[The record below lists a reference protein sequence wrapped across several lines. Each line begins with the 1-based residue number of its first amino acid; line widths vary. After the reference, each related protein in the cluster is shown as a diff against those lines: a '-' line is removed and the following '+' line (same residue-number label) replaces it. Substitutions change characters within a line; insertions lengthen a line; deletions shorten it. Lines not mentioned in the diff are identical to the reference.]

1 MKNRVRR
8 SAVLFLSMML
18 TVALLAGI
26 SPASSAAPL
35 QLGTFEMDRAV
46 PAIAEKAGELGAV
59 DAAQQAG
66 EEVPLKD
73 RLLKDELLKE
83 AEVSADPDEAAAAA
97 EPEAAEAAL
106 PEMLT
111 EVELFPEAA
120 EAAEAP
126 AAPVTPA
133 TPAAPVA
140 SEAPVAPTAPSAPKV
155 SLDALR
161 RANDPDAL
169 IAKYGGFGYDQVIYA
184 DVVEDSD
191 MTCYVT
197 DSATYFEYPEVSFD
211 WAGYDWSSFDW
222 DLIEDWDDWA
232 EFGSPDWDGY
242 DRMGGFD
249 YMPQMAVLSIGQNLY
264 QLERYKD
271 GTTAFASSWAAFPD
285 GASEPAAEEAPRRLM
300 FDSPLL
306 ELTDVRRASN
316 GLLAVTLQES
326 PFAFEETDPFFS
338 DEAWTFDDEIL
349 NAADS
354 WAFPADWAFAA
365 ADRGCSGCGCTCAG
379 CGCGCRD
386 GAAVNA
392 GPMNADP
399 VNASPENAGVR
410 WVCYLDPATFEVQL
424 VEAEEV
430 SPDGSIL
437 PLYSQTV
444 FYTEP
449 ESGLYHDLLEKAAVY
464 EAQAF
469 ADPRT
474 VTVVYD
480 PGTERET
487 VVSAACEKGD
497 FLSTTFMAGYLLY
510 EDAEGT
516 VPFLGNSDPDK
527 DVTIYAIYDDGSDS
541 AWYVPDTAPADD
553 GGFDAQPADALPD
566 DALPPEVGGDPEAE
580 GPFEAGPAA
589 VPSVEPGS
597 VLIVETEAEDPGV
610 VIVEPDADQPGVVIL
625 NPAADTEEDASQ
637 EAVNLLEE
645 QETLD
650 YAEVSERVYEAN
662 KLDAI
667 FGNHGSVQYCLT
679 FDKDQRPDMPCFIYE
694 TPDMAYSEDRDAA
707 FYADRAGF
715 YQMWTDGA
723 WSDLYYTFDFVN
735 GFDPHLNAGY
745 QIMPESPEEWWN
757 PAEETP
763 LDVWAEGGSVYLKSV
778 YSEAMSRAF
787 IETWLPGAYAGQT
800 VTVLAAADQQTYEL
814 TSLVYTLFDQDGQVV
829 GTPLIYSIDY
839 DLDEPRA
846 CRNLR
851 ACAERSTELTAEL
864 TIIMN
869 PGTDDEVIETMT
881 VPAGSTVI
889 YVSASGMSLYEDADC
904 TVPASRWDKLS
915 DMTWY
920 IAPDILP
927 EAM

>member
-97 EPEAAEAAL
+97 EAETAEAAL

-133 TPAAPVA
+133 NPAAPVA
-140 SEAPVAPTAPSAPKV
+140 PEASVAPTAPSAPKV
-155 SLDALR
+155 TLDALR

-169 IAKYGGFGYDQVIYA
+169 IAKYGGFGYDQVVYA

-365 ADRGCSGCGCTCAG
+365 ADRGCSGCGCTCDG

-399 VNASPENAGVR
+399 VNAGVR
-410 WVCYLDPATFEVQL
+410 WVCYLDPATLEVQL

-464 EAQAF
+464 EAQTF

-487 VVSAACEKGD
+487 VVSTACEKGD

-510 EDAEGT
+510 EDAKGT

-541 AWYVPDTAPADD
+541 AWYAPDAAPADV

-566 DALPPEVGGDPEAE
+566 DALPPEVGVDPEAE

-589 VPSVEPGS
+589 VSVEPGS

-625 NPAADTEEDASQ
+625 NPAADTEEDASR
-637 EAVNLLEE
+637 EAVILLEE
-645 QETLD
+645 EETLD

-667 FGNHGSVQYCLT
+667 FGNHRSVQYCLT

-745 QIMPESPEEWWN
+745 QIMPDSPDEWWN

-763 LDVWAEGGSVYLKSV
+763 LDVWAEGGNVYLKSA

-851 ACAERSTELTAEL
+851 ACAERSSELTAEL
-864 TIIMN
+864 AIIMN

-889 YVSASGMSLYEDADC
+889 YVSDSGMSLYEDADC

-920 IAPDILP
+920 LAPDILP

>member
-1 MKNRVRR
+1 MKNRVRH

-97 EPEAAEAAL
+97 EAETAEAAL

-126 AAPVTPA
+126 AALVTPA
-133 TPAAPVA
+133 NPAAPVA
-140 SEAPVAPTAPSAPKV
+140 PEASVAPTAPSAPKV

-169 IAKYGGFGYDQVIYA
+169 IAKYGGFGYDQVVYA

-271 GTTAFASSWAAFPD
+271 GTTAFASSWTAFPD

-365 ADRGCSGCGCTCAG
+365 ADRGCSGCGCTCG
-379 CGCGCRD
+379 GCGCRD
-386 GAAVNA
+386 GAAANA

-410 WVCYLDPATFEVQL
+410 WVCYLDPATLEVQL

-541 AWYVPDTAPADD
+541 AWYAPDAAPADD

-589 VPSVEPGS
+589 VSVEPGS

-637 EAVNLLEE
+637 EAVILLEE
-645 QETLD
+645 EETLD

-851 ACAERSTELTAEL
+851 ACAERSSELTAEL

-889 YVSASGMSLYEDADC
+889 YVSDSGMSLYEDADC

-920 IAPDILP
+920 LAPDILP

>member
-97 EPEAAEAAL
+97 EAETAEAAL

-126 AAPVTPA
+126 VAPVTPA

-399 VNASPENAGVR
+399 VNAGVR
-410 WVCYLDPATFEVQL
+410 WVCYLDPATLEVQL

-464 EAQAF
+464 EAQTF

-541 AWYVPDTAPADD
+541 AWYTPDAVPADD

-589 VPSVEPGS
+589 VSVEPGS
-597 VLIVETEAEDPGV
+597 VLTVETEAEDPGV

-637 EAVNLLEE
+637 EAVILLEE
-645 QETLD
+645 EETLD

-745 QIMPESPEEWWN
+745 QIMPDSPDEWWN

-889 YVSASGMSLYEDADC
+889 YVSDSGMSLYEDADC

-920 IAPDILP
+920 LAPDILP

>member
-46 PAIAEKAGELGAV
+46 PAIAEKAGELAAV

-97 EPEAAEAAL
+97 EAETAEAAL

-133 TPAAPVA
+133 NPAAPVA

-242 DRMGGFD
+242 DRMDGFD

-264 QLERYKD
+264 QLERYKN
-271 GTTAFASSWAAFPD
+271 GTTAFASSWTAFPD

-365 ADRGCSGCGCTCAG
+365 ADRGCSGCGCTCGG

-399 VNASPENAGVR
+399 VNAGVR
-410 WVCYLDPATFEVQL
+410 WVCYLDPATLEVQL

-541 AWYVPDTAPADD
+541 AWYAPDAAPADD
-553 GGFDAQPADALPD
+553 SGFDAQPADAHPD

-589 VPSVEPGS
+589 VSVEPGS

-637 EAVNLLEE
+637 EAVILLEE
-645 QETLD
+645 EETLD

-745 QIMPESPEEWWN
+745 QIMPDSQEEWWN

-763 LDVWAEGGSVYLKSV
+763 VDAWAEGGSVYLKSA

-889 YVSASGMSLYEDADC
+889 YVSDSGMSLYEDADC

-920 IAPDILP
+920 LAPDILP

>member
-18 TVALLAGI
+18 TVALLAGV

-59 DAAQQAG
+59 DAVQQAG

-83 AEVSADPDEAAAAA
+83 AETSADPAEAAAAA

-133 TPAAPVA
+133 NPAAPVA
-140 SEAPVAPTAPSAPKV
+140 PEAPVAPTAPSAPKV

-169 IAKYGGFGYDQVIYA
+169 IAKYGGFGYDQVVYA

-285 GASEPAAEEAPRRLM
+285 GAFEPAAEEAPRRLM

-365 ADRGCSGCGCTCAG
+365 ADRGCSGCGCTCGG

-399 VNASPENAGVR
+399 VNAGVR
-410 WVCYLDPATFEVQL
+410 WVCYLDPATLEVQL

-541 AWYVPDTAPADD
+541 AWYAPDAAPADD
-553 GGFDAQPADALPD
+553 GAFDAQPADALPD
-566 DALPPEVGGDPEAE
+566 DALPPEIGGDPEAE

-589 VPSVEPGS
+589 VSVEPGS

-637 EAVNLLEE
+637 EAVILLEE
-645 QETLD
+645 EETLD

-851 ACAERSTELTAEL
+851 ACAERSSELTAEL

-889 YVSASGMSLYEDADC
+889 YVSDSGMSLYEDADC

-920 IAPDILP
+920 LAPNILP

>member
-97 EPEAAEAAL
+97 EAETAEAAL

-133 TPAAPVA
+133 NPAAPVA
-140 SEAPVAPTAPSAPKV
+140 PEAPVAPTAPSAPKV

-365 ADRGCSGCGCTCAG
+365 ADRGCSGCGCTCGG

-399 VNASPENAGVR
+399 VNAGVR
-410 WVCYLDPATFEVQL
+410 WVCYLDPATLEVQL

-541 AWYVPDTAPADD
+541 AWYTPDAVPADD

-589 VPSVEPGS
+589 VSVEPGS

-637 EAVNLLEE
+637 EAVILLEE
-645 QETLD
+645 EETLD

-745 QIMPESPEEWWN
+745 QIMPDSQEEWWN

-763 LDVWAEGGSVYLKSV
+763 VDAWAEGGSVYLKSV

-787 IETWLPGAYAGQT
+787 IETWLPGAYTGQT

-851 ACAERSTELTAEL
+851 ACAERSSELTAEL

-889 YVSASGMSLYEDADC
+889 YVSDSGMSLYEDADC

-920 IAPDILP
+920 LAPDILP

>member
-1 MKNRVRR
+1 M
-8 SAVLFLSMML
+8 
-18 TVALLAGI
+18 
-26 SPASSAAPL
+26 
-35 QLGTFEMDRAV
+35 
-46 PAIAEKAGELGAV
+46 
-59 DAAQQAG
+59 
-66 EEVPLKD
+66 
-73 RLLKDELLKE
+73 
-83 AEVSADPDEAAAAA
+83 
-97 EPEAAEAAL
+97 
-106 PEMLT
+106 
-111 EVELFPEAA
+111 
-120 EAAEAP
+120 
-126 AAPVTPA
+126 
-133 TPAAPVA
+133 
-140 SEAPVAPTAPSAPKV
+140 
-155 SLDALR
+155 
-161 RANDPDAL
+161 
-169 IAKYGGFGYDQVIYA
+169 
-184 DVVEDSD
+184 
-191 MTCYVT
+191 
-197 DSATYFEYPEVSFD
+197 
-211 WAGYDWSSFDW
+211 
-222 DLIEDWDDWA
+222 
-232 EFGSPDWDGY
+232 
-242 DRMGGFD
+242 
-249 YMPQMAVLSIGQNLY
+249 
-264 QLERYKD
+264 
-271 GTTAFASSWAAFPD
+271 
-285 GASEPAAEEAPRRLM
+285 
-300 FDSPLL
+300 
-306 ELTDVRRASN
+306 
-316 GLLAVTLQES
+316 
-326 PFAFEETDPFFS
+326 
-338 DEAWTFDDEIL
+338 
-349 NAADS
+349 
-354 WAFPADWAFAA
+354 
-365 ADRGCSGCGCTCAG
+365 
-379 CGCGCRD
+379 
-386 GAAVNA
+386 
-392 GPMNADP
+392 
-399 VNASPENAGVR
+399 
-410 WVCYLDPATFEVQL
+410 
-424 VEAEEV
+424 EAEEV

-480 PGTERET
+480 PGTEREA

-541 AWYVPDTAPADD
+541 AWYTPDAVPADD

-589 VPSVEPGS
+589 VSVEPGS

-637 EAVNLLEE
+637 EAVILLEE
-645 QETLD
+645 EETLD

-735 GFDPHLNAGY
+735 DFDPHLNAGY

-763 LDVWAEGGSVYLKSV
+763 LDVWAEGGSVYLKSA

-787 IETWLPGAYAGQT
+787 IETWLPGAYTGQT
-800 VTVLAAADQQTYEL
+800 VTVLAAADQETYEL

-889 YVSASGMSLYEDADC
+889 YVSDSGMSLYEDADC

-920 IAPDILP
+920 LAPDILP

>member
-46 PAIAEKAGELGAV
+46 PAIAEKASELGAV

-133 TPAAPVA
+133 NPAAPVA

-155 SLDALR
+155 SLEDIR

-169 IAKYGGFGYDQVIYA
+169 IAKYGGFGYDQVVYA

-191 MTCYVT
+191 MSCYVT

-365 ADRGCSGCGCTCAG
+365 ADRGCSGCGCTCGG

-399 VNASPENAGVR
+399 VNAGVR
-410 WVCYLDPATFEVQL
+410 WVCYLDPATLEVQL

-516 VPFLGNSDPDK
+516 VPFLGNSDADK

-541 AWYVPDTAPADD
+541 AWYAPDAAPADV

-589 VPSVEPGS
+589 VSVEPGS
-597 VLIVETEAEDPGV
+597 VLPVETEAEDPGV
-610 VIVEPDADQPGVVIL
+610 VIVEPTADQPGVVIL

-637 EAVNLLEE
+637 EAVILLEE
-645 QETLD
+645 EETLD

-667 FGNHGSVQYCLT
+667 FANHGSVQYCLT

-763 LDVWAEGGSVYLKSV
+763 SDVWAEGGSVYLKSV

-851 ACAERSTELTAEL
+851 ACAERSSELTAEL

-889 YVSASGMSLYEDADC
+889 YVSDSGRSLYEDADC

-920 IAPDILP
+920 LAPDILP

>member
-83 AEVSADPDEAAAAA
+83 AEVSADPAEAAAAA
-97 EPEAAEAAL
+97 EAETAEAAL

-133 TPAAPVA
+133 NPADPVA
-140 SEAPVAPTAPSAPKV
+140 PEASVAPTAPSAPKV

-169 IAKYGGFGYDQVIYA
+169 IAKYGGFGYDQVVYA

-365 ADRGCSGCGCTCAG
+365 ADRGCSGCGCTCGG

-399 VNASPENAGVR
+399 VNAGVR
-410 WVCYLDPATFEVQL
+410 WVCYLDPATLEVQL

-464 EAQAF
+464 EAQTF

-541 AWYVPDTAPADD
+541 AWYAPDAAPADE

-589 VPSVEPGS
+589 VSVEPGS

-637 EAVNLLEE
+637 EAVILLEE
-645 QETLD
+645 EETLD

-851 ACAERSTELTAEL
+851 ACAERSSELTAEL

-889 YVSASGMSLYEDADC
+889 YVSDSGMSLYEDADC

-920 IAPDILP
+920 LAPDILP

>member
-26 SPASSAAPL
+26 SPESSAAPL

-73 RLLKDELLKE
+73 RRLKDELLKE

-97 EPEAAEAAL
+97 EAETAEAAL

-120 EAAEAP
+120 EAP
-126 AAPVTPA
+126 AAPVAPA

-140 SEAPVAPTAPSAPKV
+140 PEAPVAPTAPSAPTV

-169 IAKYGGFGYDQVIYA
+169 IAKYGGFGYDQVVYA

-285 GASEPAAEEAPRRLM
+285 GASEPSAEEAPHRLM
-300 FDSPLL
+300 FDSLLL

-365 ADRGCSGCGCTCAG
+365 ADRGCSGCGCTCDG

-399 VNASPENAGVR
+399 VNAGVR
-410 WVCYLDPATFEVQL
+410 WVCYLDPATLEVQL

-480 PGTERET
+480 PGTEREA
-487 VVSAACEKGD
+487 VVSTACEKGD

-541 AWYVPDTAPADD
+541 AWYAPDAAPADD

-589 VPSVEPGS
+589 VSVEPGS

-625 NPAADTEEDASQ
+625 NPAADTEEDVSQ
-637 EAVNLLEE
+637 EAVILLEE
-645 QETLD
+645 EETLD

-667 FGNHGSVQYCLT
+667 FANHGSVQYCLT

-735 GFDPHLNAGY
+735 DFDPHLNAGY
-745 QIMPESPEEWWN
+745 EIMPDSPDEWWN

-763 LDVWAEGGSVYLKSV
+763 VDVWAEGGSVYLKSA

-787 IETWLPGAYAGQT
+787 IETWLPGTYAGQT

-851 ACAERSTELTAEL
+851 ACAKRSSELTAEL

-889 YVSASGMSLYEDADC
+889 YVSDSGMSLYEDADC

-920 IAPDILP
+920 LAPDILP

>member
-97 EPEAAEAAL
+97 EAETAEAAL

-133 TPAAPVA
+133 NPAAPVA
-140 SEAPVAPTAPSAPKV
+140 PEASVAPTAPSAPKV

-169 IAKYGGFGYDQVIYA
+169 IAKYGGFGYDQVVYA

-365 ADRGCSGCGCTCAG
+365 ADRGCSGCGCTCG
-379 CGCGCRD
+379 GCGCRD

-399 VNASPENAGVR
+399 VNAGVR
-410 WVCYLDPATFEVQL
+410 WVCYLDPATLEVQL

-541 AWYVPDTAPADD
+541 AWYAPDAAPADV

-589 VPSVEPGS
+589 VSVEPGS

-637 EAVNLLEE
+637 EAVILLEE
-645 QETLD
+645 EETLD

-851 ACAERSTELTAEL
+851 ACAERSSELTAEL

-889 YVSASGMSLYEDADC
+889 YVSDSGMSLYEDADC

-920 IAPDILP
+920 LAPDILP

>member
-97 EPEAAEAAL
+97 EAETAEAAL

-126 AAPVTPA
+126 AAPVTPVN
-133 TPAAPVA
+133 PAAPVA
-140 SEAPVAPTAPSAPKV
+140 PEASVAPTAPSAPKV

-365 ADRGCSGCGCTCAG
+365 ADRGCSGCCCTCGG

-386 GAAVNA
+386 GAAMNA

-399 VNASPENAGVR
+399 VNASSENAGVR
-410 WVCYLDPATFEVQL
+410 WVCYLDPATLEVQL

-541 AWYVPDTAPADD
+541 TWYTPDAVPADD

-589 VPSVEPGS
+589 APSVEPGS

-637 EAVNLLEE
+637 EAVILLEE
-645 QETLD
+645 EETLD

-667 FGNHGSVQYCLT
+667 FANHGSVQYCLT

-757 PAEETP
+757 PAEEP
-763 LDVWAEGGSVYLKSV
+763 GGRDPVGRLGRGRQRISEVGLQRGDEPCVY
-778 YSEAMSRAF
+778 RD
-787 IETWLPGAYAGQT
+787 
-800 VTVLAAADQQTYEL
+800 LAARGLCRPDGDGTGHCRSADL
-814 TSLVYTLFDQDGQVV
+814 
-829 GTPLIYSIDY
+829 
-839 DLDEPRA
+839 
-846 CRNLR
+846 
-851 ACAERSTELTAEL
+851 
-864 TIIMN
+864 
-869 PGTDDEVIETMT
+869 
-881 VPAGSTVI
+881 
-889 YVSASGMSLYEDADC
+889 
-904 TVPASRWDKLS
+904 
-915 DMTWY
+915 
-920 IAPDILP
+920 
-927 EAM
+927 

>member
-1 MKNRVRR
+1 MKNRVRH

-73 RLLKDELLKE
+73 RLLKEELLKE
-83 AEVSADPDEAAAAA
+83 AETSSADPPEAEAAAEA
-97 EPEAAEAAL
+97 EAAEAAL

-126 AAPVTPA
+126 AAPVTQA
-133 TPAAPVA
+133 NPAAPVA
-140 SEAPVAPTAPSAPKV
+140 PEAPVAPTAPSAPKV

-354 WAFPADWAFAA
+354 WAFPADWAFAG
-365 ADRGCSGCGCTCAG
+365 ADRGCSGCGCTCTG

-399 VNASPENAGVR
+399 VNAGVR
-410 WVCYLDPATFEVQL
+410 WVCYLDPATLEVQL

-541 AWYVPDTAPADD
+541 AWYAPDAAPADD

-589 VPSVEPGS
+589 VSVEPGS
-597 VLIVETEAEDPGV
+597 LLIVETEAEDPGV
-610 VIVEPDADQPGVVIL
+610 VIVEPTADQPGVVIL

-637 EAVNLLEE
+637 EAVILLEE
-645 QETLD
+645 EETLD

-745 QIMPESPEEWWN
+745 QIMPDSQEEWWN

-763 LDVWAEGGSVYLKSV
+763 VDAWAEGGSVYLKSA

-800 VTVLAAADQQTYEL
+800 VTVLAAADQETYEL

-851 ACAERSTELTAEL
+851 ACAERSSELTAEL

-889 YVSASGMSLYEDADC
+889 YVSDSGMSLYEDADC

-920 IAPDILP
+920 LAPDILP

>member
-18 TVALLAGI
+18 TVALLAGV

-97 EPEAAEAAL
+97 EAEAAEAAL

-133 TPAAPVA
+133 NPAAPVA
-140 SEAPVAPTAPSAPKV
+140 PEASVAPTAPSAPKV

-169 IAKYGGFGYDQVIYA
+169 IAKYGGFGYDQVVYA

-365 ADRGCSGCGCTCAG
+365 ADRGCSGCCCTCGG

-399 VNASPENAGVR
+399 VNAGVR
-410 WVCYLDPATFEVQL
+410 WVCYLDPATLEVQL

-437 PLYSQTV
+437 QLYSQTV

-527 DVTIYAIYDDGSDS
+527 DVTIYAIYDDGSHN
-541 AWYVPDTAPADD
+541 AWYTPDAVPADD

-566 DALPPEVGGDPEAE
+566 GALPPEVGGDPGAE
-580 GPFEAGPAA
+580 GPFEASPAA
-589 VPSVEPGS
+589 VSVEPGS

-637 EAVNLLEE
+637 EAVILLEE
-645 QETLD
+645 EETLD

-763 LDVWAEGGSVYLKSV
+763 LDVWAEGGSVYLKSA

-889 YVSASGMSLYEDADC
+889 YVSDSGMSLYEDADC

-920 IAPDILP
+920 LAPDILP

>member
-18 TVALLAGI
+18 TVALLAGV

-97 EPEAAEAAL
+97 EAETAEAAL

-120 EAAEAP
+120 ETAEAP

-133 TPAAPVA
+133 NPAAPVA
-140 SEAPVAPTAPSAPKV
+140 PEASVAPTAPSAPKV

-169 IAKYGGFGYDQVIYA
+169 IAKYGGFGYDQVVYA

-285 GASEPAAEEAPRRLM
+285 GASEPAAEEAPRRMM

-354 WAFPADWAFAA
+354 WAFPADWAFAG
-365 ADRGCSGCGCTCAG
+365 ADRGCSGCGCTCGG

-392 GPMNADP
+392 GPMNSDP

-410 WVCYLDPATFEVQL
+410 WVCYLDPATLEVQL

-449 ESGLYHDLLEKAAVY
+449 ASGLYHDLLEKAAVY
-464 EAQAF
+464 EAQTF

-541 AWYVPDTAPADD
+541 AWYVPDAAPADD
-553 GGFDAQPADALPD
+553 GGFDAQPADALRD

-589 VPSVEPGS
+589 VSVEPGS

-637 EAVNLLEE
+637 EAVILLEE
-645 QETLD
+645 EETLD

-679 FDKDQRPDMPCFIYE
+679 FDKNQRPDMPCFIYE

-881 VPAGSTVI
+881 VPVGSTVI
-889 YVSASGMSLYEDADC
+889 YVSDSGMSLYEDADC

-920 IAPDILP
+920 LAPDILP

>member
-97 EPEAAEAAL
+97 EAETAEAAL

-133 TPAAPVA
+133 NPAAPVA
-140 SEAPVAPTAPSAPKV
+140 PEAPVAPTAPSAPKV

-169 IAKYGGFGYDQVIYA
+169 IAKYGGFGYDQVVYA

-242 DRMGGFD
+242 DRMDGFD

-365 ADRGCSGCGCTCAG
+365 ADRGCSGCGCTCGG

-399 VNASPENAGVR
+399 VNAGPVNAGVR
-410 WVCYLDPATFEVQL
+410 WVCYLDPATLEVQL

-464 EAQAF
+464 ETQAF

-541 AWYVPDTAPADD
+541 AWYAPDAAPADD

-589 VPSVEPGS
+589 VSVEPGS

-637 EAVNLLEE
+637 EAVILLEE
-645 QETLD
+645 EETLD

-889 YVSASGMSLYEDADC
+889 YVSDSGMSLYEDADC

-920 IAPDILP
+920 LAPDILP

>member
-97 EPEAAEAAL
+97 EAETAEAAL

-133 TPAAPVA
+133 NPAAPVA

-169 IAKYGGFGYDQVIYA
+169 IAKYGGFGYDQVVYA

-365 ADRGCSGCGCTCAG
+365 ADRGCSGCGCTCG
-379 CGCGCRD
+379 GCGCRD

-399 VNASPENAGVR
+399 VNAGVR
-410 WVCYLDPATFEVQL
+410 WVCYLDPATLEVQL

-541 AWYVPDTAPADD
+541 AWYAPDAAPADD

-589 VPSVEPGS
+589 VSVEPGS

-637 EAVNLLEE
+637 EAVILLEE
-645 QETLD
+645 EETLD

-889 YVSASGMSLYEDADC
+889 YVSDSGMSLYEDADC

-920 IAPDILP
+920 LAPDILP

>member
-97 EPEAAEAAL
+97 EAETAEAAL

-133 TPAAPVA
+133 NPAAPVA
-140 SEAPVAPTAPSAPKV
+140 LVTPVSPEAPAAPKV
-155 SLDALR
+155 SLEDIR

-169 IAKYGGFGYDQVIYA
+169 IAKYGGFGYDQVVYA

-379 CGCGCRD
+379 CGCRD

-410 WVCYLDPATFEVQL
+410 SRCSLWRRKRFRPTAASCRFTVKRCSIPNP
-424 VEAEEV
+424 
-430 SPDGSIL
+430 SPGSITTCLRRQLSMRRRPL
-437 PLYSQTV
+437 PI
-444 FYTEP
+444 
-449 ESGLYHDLLEKAAVY
+449 
-464 EAQAF
+464 
-469 ADPRT
+469 
-474 VTVVYD
+474 
-480 PGTERET
+480 PG
-487 VVSAACEKGD
+487 
-497 FLSTTFMAGYLLY
+497 
-510 EDAEGT
+510 
-516 VPFLGNSDPDK
+516 P
-527 DVTIYAIYDDGSDS
+527 
-541 AWYVPDTAPADD
+541 
-553 GGFDAQPADALPD
+553 
-566 DALPPEVGGDPEAE
+566 
-580 GPFEAGPAA
+580 
-589 VPSVEPGS
+589 
-597 VLIVETEAEDPGV
+597 
-610 VIVEPDADQPGVVIL
+610 
-625 NPAADTEEDASQ
+625 
-637 EAVNLLEE
+637 
-645 QETLD
+645 
-650 YAEVSERVYEAN
+650 
-662 KLDAI
+662 
-667 FGNHGSVQYCLT
+667 
-679 FDKDQRPDMPCFIYE
+679 
-694 TPDMAYSEDRDAA
+694 
-707 FYADRAGF
+707 
-715 YQMWTDGA
+715 
-723 WSDLYYTFDFVN
+723 
-735 GFDPHLNAGY
+735 
-745 QIMPESPEEWWN
+745 
-757 PAEETP
+757 
-763 LDVWAEGGSVYLKSV
+763 
-778 YSEAMSRAF
+778 
-787 IETWLPGAYAGQT
+787 
-800 VTVLAAADQQTYEL
+800 
-814 TSLVYTLFDQDGQVV
+814 
-829 GTPLIYSIDY
+829 
-839 DLDEPRA
+839 
-846 CRNLR
+846 
-851 ACAERSTELTAEL
+851 
-864 TIIMN
+864 
-869 PGTDDEVIETMT
+869 
-881 VPAGSTVI
+881 
-889 YVSASGMSLYEDADC
+889 
-904 TVPASRWDKLS
+904 
-915 DMTWY
+915 
-920 IAPDILP
+920 
-927 EAM
+927 

>member
-126 AAPVTPA
+126 AAPVTPVN
-133 TPAAPVA
+133 PAAPVA
-140 SEAPVAPTAPSAPKV
+140 LVTPVSPEAPAAPKV
-155 SLDALR
+155 SLEDIR

-169 IAKYGGFGYDQVIYA
+169 IAKYGGFGYDQVVYA

-191 MTCYVT
+191 MSCYVT

-242 DRMGGFD
+242 DSMGGFD

-271 GTTAFASSWAAFPD
+271 GTTAFASSWAAFPN

-365 ADRGCSGCGCTCAG
+365 ADRGCSGCGCTCGG

-410 WVCYLDPATFEVQL
+410 WVCYLDPATLEVQL

-464 EAQAF
+464 EAQTF

-480 PGTERET
+480 PGTEREA

-541 AWYVPDTAPADD
+541 AWYAPDVAPADD
-553 GGFDAQPADALPD
+553 GGLDAQPADALPD
-566 DALPPEVGGDPEAE
+566 DALPPEVGGDPEA
-580 GPFEAGPAA
+580 GPAA
-589 VPSVEPGS
+589 VSVEPGS
-597 VLIVETEAEDPGV
+597 MLIVETEAEDPGV

-637 EAVNLLEE
+637 EAVILLEE
-645 QETLD
+645 EETLD

-851 ACAERSTELTAEL
+851 ACAERSSELTAEL

-889 YVSASGMSLYEDADC
+889 YVSDSGMSLYEDADC

-920 IAPDILP
+920 LAPDILP

>member
-97 EPEAAEAAL
+97 EAETAEAAL

-133 TPAAPVA
+133 NPAAPVA
-140 SEAPVAPTAPSAPKV
+140 LVTPVSPEAPAAPKV
-155 SLDALR
+155 SLEDIR

-169 IAKYGGFGYDQVIYA
+169 IAKYGGFGYDQVVYA

-191 MTCYVT
+191 MSCYVT

-242 DRMGGFD
+242 DSMGGFD

-271 GTTAFASSWAAFPD
+271 GTTAFASSWAAFPN

-338 DEAWTFDDEIL
+338 DDAWTFDDEIL

-365 ADRGCSGCGCTCAG
+365 ADRGCSGCGCTCGGCG

-399 VNASPENAGVR
+399 VNAGVR
-410 WVCYLDPATFEVQL
+410 WVCYLDPATLEVQL

-464 EAQAF
+464 EAQSF

-480 PGTERET
+480 PGTEREA

-510 EDAEGT
+510 EDAKGT

-541 AWYVPDTAPADD
+541 AWYTPDAVPADD
-553 GGFDAQPADALPD
+553 GGFDVQPADALPN

-589 VPSVEPGS
+589 APSVEPGS

-637 EAVNLLEE
+637 EAVILLEE
-645 QETLD
+645 EETLD

-667 FGNHGSVQYCLT
+667 FANHGSVQYCLT

-889 YVSASGMSLYEDADC
+889 YVSDSGMSLYEDADC

-920 IAPDILP
+920 LAPNILP

>member
-18 TVALLAGI
+18 TVALLAGF
-26 SPASSAAPL
+26 SPASSAAPV
-35 QLGTFEMDRAV
+35 QLGMFDMDRAV
-46 PAIAEKAGELGAV
+46 PAIADKAGELGAV

-66 EEVPLKD
+66 EEEVPLKD
-73 RLLKDELLKE
+73 RLLKDEMLKE
-83 AEVSADPDEAAAAA
+83 ADTAEAAAPA
-97 EPEAAEAAL
+97 EAESADAAL

-120 EAAEAP
+120 EAAEAVEVPAGP
-126 AAPVTPA
+126 AAPETPVA
-133 TPAAPVA
+133 PEAPAAPR
-140 SEAPVAPTAPSAPKV
+140 V
-155 SLDALR
+155 SLEALR
-161 RANDPDAL
+161 RANDPEAL
-169 IAKYGGFGYDQVIYA
+169 IAKYGGFGYDQIVYA
-184 DVVEDSD
+184 DIVEDSD
-191 MTCYVT
+191 LTCYVT
-197 DSATYFEYPEVSFD
+197 DSTVYYETPEVSFD
-211 WAGYDWSSFDW
+211 WADYDWSSFDW

-242 DRMGGFD
+242 DRMDGFGEYD
-249 YMPQMAVLSIGQNLY
+249 YMPQMAVLSIGQNSY
-264 QLERYKD
+264 QMDRYKD
-271 GTTAFASSWAAFPD
+271 GTTVFAASWLASPD
-285 GASEPAAEEAPRRLM
+285 GASSAPAAEEPPRRLL

-306 ELTDVRRASN
+306 ELTDVRTAN
-316 GLLAVTLQES
+316 GLLAVTMQES

-338 DEAWTFDDEIL
+338 DDGWTFDDEIL
-349 NAADS
+349 DAADS
-354 WAFPADWAFAA
+354 WAFRTDWAFGG
-365 ADRGCSGCGCTCAG
+365 ADRGCNGCCCTCDG

-386 GAAVNA
+386 GAAANA
-392 GPMNADP
+392 GPMNAEP
-399 VNASPENAGVR
+399 VNAGVR
-410 WVCYLDPATFEVQL
+410 WVCYLDPATLEVQY

-449 ESGLYHDLLEKAAVY
+449 ESGLYHDLLNKAAAY
-464 EAQAF
+464 EAQIF
-469 ADPRT
+469 VDPRT

-497 FLSTTFMAGYLLY
+497 FLTTTFMEGYLLY
-510 EDAEGT
+510 EDAKGT
-516 VPFLGNSDPDK
+516 VPFVGNFDPNK
-527 DVTIYAIYDDGSDS
+527 DLTIYAIFDDGSDS
-541 AWYVPDTAPADD
+541 AWYAPDAAPVDD
-553 GGFDAQPADALPD
+553 GGFDARPADALPD
-566 DALPPEVGGDPEAE
+566 DALPPEVGGDAEAE

-589 VPSVEPGS
+589 IPSEEPDS
-597 VLIVETEAEDPGV
+597 VLIVETEAEEPGV
-610 VIVEPDADQPGVVIL
+610 VIVEPDADQPGVVVL
-625 NPAADTEEDASQ
+625 NPAEDAEAEEDASQ
-637 EAVNLLEE
+637 EAVILPEE
-645 QETLD
+645 EEKLD
-650 YAEVSERVYEAN
+650 YAEVSDRVYEAN

-667 FGNHGSVQYCLT
+667 FGNHASVQYCLT
-679 FDKDQRPDMPCFIYE
+679 FDKDLNPDIPCYIYE
-694 TPDMAYSEDRDAA
+694 TPDMAYSENRDAA

-715 YQMWTDGA
+715 YQMWTDGT
-723 WSDLYYTFDFVN
+723 WSDLYYTFDFIN
-735 GFDPHLNAGY
+735 GFDPHLNAGFELV
-745 QIMPESPEEWWN
+745 PDSPEQWWN
-757 PAEETP
+757 PQEETP
-763 LDVWAEGGSVYLKSV
+763 LDAWAEGGSVYLKSV

-787 IETWLPGAYAGQT
+787 VETWLPGAYTGQT
-800 VTVLAAADQQTYEL
+800 VTVLAVADQETYEL

-851 ACAERSTELTAEL
+851 ACAKRSSDLTAEL
-864 TIIMN
+864 TIIRN
-869 PGTDDEVIETMT
+869 PGTDEEGIETMT

-889 YVSASGMSLYEDADC
+889 YVSDAGMSLYEDAGC

-920 IAPDILP
+920 LAPDMLP

>member
-1 MKNRVRR
+1 
-8 SAVLFLSMML
+8 
-18 TVALLAGI
+18 
-26 SPASSAAPL
+26 
-35 QLGTFEMDRAV
+35 
-46 PAIAEKAGELGAV
+46 
-59 DAAQQAG
+59 
-66 EEVPLKD
+66 
-73 RLLKDELLKE
+73 
-83 AEVSADPDEAAAAA
+83 
-97 EPEAAEAAL
+97 
-106 PEMLT
+106 
-111 EVELFPEAA
+111 
-120 EAAEAP
+120 
-126 AAPVTPA
+126 
-133 TPAAPVA
+133 
-140 SEAPVAPTAPSAPKV
+140 
-155 SLDALR
+155 
-161 RANDPDAL
+161 
-169 IAKYGGFGYDQVIYA
+169 
-184 DVVEDSD
+184 

-365 ADRGCSGCGCTCAG
+365 ADRGCSGCCCTCAG

-410 WVCYLDPATFEVQL
+410 WVCYLDPATLEVQL

-541 AWYVPDTAPADD
+541 AWYVPDAAPADD
-553 GGFDAQPADALPD
+553 GGFDARPADALPD

-589 VPSVEPGS
+589 VSVEPGS

-637 EAVNLLEE
+637 EAVILLEE
-645 QETLD
+645 EETLD

-851 ACAERSTELTAEL
+851 ACAERSSELTAEL

-889 YVSASGMSLYEDADC
+889 YVSDSGMSLYEDADC

-920 IAPDILP
+920 LAPDILP

>member
-97 EPEAAEAAL
+97 EAETAEAAL

-133 TPAAPVA
+133 NPAAPVA
-140 SEAPVAPTAPSAPKV
+140 LVTPVSPEAPAAPKV
-155 SLDALR
+155 SLEDIR

-169 IAKYGGFGYDQVIYA
+169 IAKYGGFGYDQVVYA

-242 DRMGGFD
+242 DRMDGFD

-399 VNASPENAGVR
+399 VNAGVR
-410 WVCYLDPATFEVQL
+410 WVCYLDPATLEVQL

-464 EAQAF
+464 ETQAF

-541 AWYVPDTAPADD
+541 AWYAPDAAPADD

-580 GPFEAGPAA
+580 GPFEAGSAA
-589 VPSVEPGS
+589 APSVEPGS

-637 EAVNLLEE
+637 EAVILLEE
-645 QETLD
+645 EETLD

-667 FGNHGSVQYCLT
+667 FGNHSSVQYCLT

-763 LDVWAEGGSVYLKSV
+763 LDVWAEGGSVYLKSA

-889 YVSASGMSLYEDADC
+889 YVSDSGMSLYEDADC

-920 IAPDILP
+920 LAPDILP

>member
-133 TPAAPVA
+133 NPA
-140 SEAPVAPTAPSAPKV
+140 APVAPTAPSAPKV

-169 IAKYGGFGYDQVIYA
+169 IAKYGGFGYDQVVYA

-365 ADRGCSGCGCTCAG
+365 ADRGCSGCGCTCGG

-399 VNASPENAGVR
+399 VNAGVR
-410 WVCYLDPATFEVQL
+410 WVCYLDPATLEVQL

-474 VTVVYD
+474 VTVIYD

-487 VVSAACEKGD
+487 VVSAVCERGD
-497 FLSTTFMAGYLLY
+497 FLNTTFMAGYLLY

-541 AWYVPDTAPADD
+541 AWYTPDAVPADD

-589 VPSVEPGS
+589 VSVEPGS

-637 EAVNLLEE
+637 EAVILLEE
-645 QETLD
+645 EETLD

-745 QIMPESPEEWWN
+745 QIMPDSPEEWWN

-763 LDVWAEGGSVYLKSV
+763 LDVWAEGGSVYLKSA

-851 ACAERSTELTAEL
+851 ACAERSSELTAEL

-889 YVSASGMSLYEDADC
+889 YVSDSGMSLYEDADC

-920 IAPDILP
+920 LAPDILP

>member
-1 MKNRVRR
+1 MKNRVRH

-59 DAAQQAG
+59 DAAQQAW

-73 RLLKDELLKE
+73 RLLKDELLKQ

-97 EPEAAEAAL
+97 EAETAEAAL

-133 TPAAPVA
+133 NPAAPVA
-140 SEAPVAPTAPSAPKV
+140 PEAPVAPTAPSAPKV

-169 IAKYGGFGYDQVIYA
+169 IAKYGGFGYDQVVYA

-399 VNASPENAGVR
+399 VNAGVR
-410 WVCYLDPATFEVQL
+410 WVCYLDPATLEVQL

-480 PGTERET
+480 PGTEREA

-510 EDAEGT
+510 EDAKGT

-541 AWYVPDTAPADD
+541 AWYAPDAAPADD
-553 GGFDAQPADALPD
+553 GGFDAQPADALPE
-566 DALPPEVGGDPEAE
+566 DALPPEIGGDPEAE

-589 VPSVEPGS
+589 VSVEPGS

-637 EAVNLLEE
+637 EAVILLEE
-645 QETLD
+645 EETLD

-735 GFDPHLNAGY
+735 GFNPHLNAGY
-745 QIMPESPEEWWN
+745 QIVPESPEEWWN

-889 YVSASGMSLYEDADC
+889 YVSDSGMSLYEDADC

-920 IAPDILP
+920 LAPDILP

>member
-133 TPAAPVA
+133 NPAAPVA
-140 SEAPVAPTAPSAPKV
+140 LVTPVSPEAPAAPKV
-155 SLDALR
+155 SLEDIR

-169 IAKYGGFGYDQVIYA
+169 IAKYGGFGYDQVVYA

-191 MTCYVT
+191 MSCYVT

-242 DRMGGFD
+242 DRMDGFD

-271 GTTAFASSWAAFPD
+271 GTTAFASSWTAFPD

-354 WAFPADWAFAA
+354 WAFPADWAFAG
-365 ADRGCSGCGCTCAG
+365 ADRGCSGCGCTCGG

-399 VNASPENAGVR
+399 VNAGVR
-410 WVCYLDPATFEVQL
+410 WVCYLDPATLEVQL

-449 ESGLYHDLLEKAAVY
+449 ASGLYHDLLEKAAVY
-464 EAQAF
+464 EAQSF

-480 PGTERET
+480 PGTEREA

-510 EDAEGT
+510 EDAKGT

-541 AWYVPDTAPADD
+541 AWYTPDAVPADD

-589 VPSVEPGS
+589 APSVEPGS

-610 VIVEPDADQPGVVIL
+610 VIVEPTADQPGVVIL

-637 EAVNLLEE
+637 EAVILLEE
-645 QETLD
+645 EETLD

-787 IETWLPGAYAGQT
+787 IETWLPGAYTGQT

-851 ACAERSTELTAEL
+851 ACAERSSELTAEL

-881 VPAGSTVI
+881 VPVGSTVI
-889 YVSASGMSLYEDADC
+889 YVSDSGMSLYEDADC

-920 IAPDILP
+920 LAPDILP

>member
-1 MKNRVRR
+1 MKNRVRH

-97 EPEAAEAAL
+97 EAETAEAAL

-133 TPAAPVA
+133 NPA
-140 SEAPVAPTAPSAPKV
+140 APVAPTAPSAPKV

-242 DRMGGFD
+242 DRMDGFD

-365 ADRGCSGCGCTCAG
+365 ADRGCSGCGCTCGG

-399 VNASPENAGVR
+399 VNAGVR
-410 WVCYLDPATFEVQL
+410 WVCYLDPATLEVQL

-527 DVTIYAIYDDGSDS
+527 DVTIYAIYDYGSDS
-541 AWYVPDTAPADD
+541 AWYAPDAAPADD

-589 VPSVEPGS
+589 VSVEPGS

-610 VIVEPDADQPGVVIL
+610 VIVEPDADHPGVVIL

-637 EAVNLLEE
+637 EAVILLEE
-645 QETLD
+645 EETLD

-763 LDVWAEGGSVYLKSV
+763 LDVWAEGGSVYLKSA

-851 ACAERSTELTAEL
+851 ACAERSSELTAEL

-889 YVSASGMSLYEDADC
+889 YVSDSGMSLYEDADC

-920 IAPDILP
+920 LAPDILP

>member
-18 TVALLAGI
+18 TVALLAGV

-46 PAIAEKAGELGAV
+46 PAIAEKAGELCAV

-83 AEVSADPDEAAAAA
+83 AEVSADPPEAAAAA

-169 IAKYGGFGYDQVIYA
+169 IAKYGGFGYDQVVYA

-242 DRMGGFD
+242 DRMDGFD

-365 ADRGCSGCGCTCAG
+365 ADRGCSGCGCTCGG

-399 VNASPENAGVR
+399 VNAGVR
-410 WVCYLDPATFEVQL
+410 WVCYLDPATLEVQL

-464 EAQAF
+464 ETQAF

-510 EDAEGT
+510 ADAKGT

-541 AWYVPDTAPADD
+541 AWYAPDAAPADV

-589 VPSVEPGS
+589 VSVEPGS

-637 EAVNLLEE
+637 EAVILLEE
-645 QETLD
+645 EETLD

-778 YSEAMSRAF
+778 YSEAMSHAF

-889 YVSASGMSLYEDADC
+889 YVSDSGMSLYEDADC

-920 IAPDILP
+920 LAPDILP

>member
-18 TVALLAGI
+18 TVALLAGV

-46 PAIAEKAGELGAV
+46 SAIAEKAGELGAV

-133 TPAAPVA
+133 NPAAPVA

-271 GTTAFASSWAAFPD
+271 GTTAFASSWAAFPN

-306 ELTDVRRASN
+306 ELTDVRRASS

-365 ADRGCSGCGCTCAG
+365 ADRGCSGCGCTCGG

-399 VNASPENAGVR
+399 VNVGVR
-410 WVCYLDPATFEVQL
+410 WVCYLDPATLEVQL

-449 ESGLYHDLLEKAAVY
+449 ASGLYHDLLEKAAVY
-464 EAQAF
+464 EAQSF

-480 PGTERET
+480 PGTEREA

-541 AWYVPDTAPADD
+541 AWYTPDAAPADD

-589 VPSVEPGS
+589 VSVEPGS

-637 EAVNLLEE
+637 EAVILLEE
-645 QETLD
+645 EETLD

-694 TPDMAYSEDRDAA
+694 TRDMAYSENRDAA

-763 LDVWAEGGSVYLKSV
+763 LDVWAEGGSVYLKSA

-787 IETWLPGAYAGQT
+787 IETWLPGAYTGQT

-851 ACAERSTELTAEL
+851 ACAERSSELTAEL

-889 YVSASGMSLYEDADC
+889 YVSDSGMSLYEDADC

-920 IAPDILP
+920 LAPDILP

>member
-133 TPAAPVA
+133 NPAAPVA
-140 SEAPVAPTAPSAPKV
+140 PEASVAPTAPSAPKV

-306 ELTDVRRASN
+306 D
-316 GLLAVTLQES
+316 
-326 PFAFEETDPFFS
+326 
-338 DEAWTFDDEIL
+338 FDDEIL

-365 ADRGCSGCGCTCAG
+365 ADRGCSGCGCTCGG

-399 VNASPENAGVR
+399 VNAGVR
-410 WVCYLDPATFEVQL
+410 WVCYLDPATLEVQL

-541 AWYVPDTAPADD
+541 AWYAPDAAPADD

-566 DALPPEVGGDPEAE
+566 DALPPEIGGDPEAE

-589 VPSVEPGS
+589 VSVEPGS

-625 NPAADTEEDASQ
+625 NPAADTEEDVSQ
-637 EAVNLLEE
+637 EAVILLEE
-645 QETLD
+645 EETLD

-889 YVSASGMSLYEDADC
+889 YVSDSGMSLYEDADC

-920 IAPDILP
+920 LAPDILP

>member
-97 EPEAAEAAL
+97 EAETAEAAL

-133 TPAAPVA
+133 NPAAPVA
-140 SEAPVAPTAPSAPKV
+140 PEAPVAPTAPSAPKV

-169 IAKYGGFGYDQVIYA
+169 IAKYGGFGYDQVVYA

-399 VNASPENAGVR
+399 VNAGVR
-410 WVCYLDPATFEVQL
+410 WVCYLDPATLEVQL

-541 AWYVPDTAPADD
+541 AWYAPDAAPADD

-589 VPSVEPGS
+589 VSVEPGS

-637 EAVNLLEE
+637 EAVILLEE
-645 QETLD
+645 EETLD

-745 QIMPESPEEWWN
+745 QIMPDSPEEWWN

-763 LDVWAEGGSVYLKSV
+763 LDVWAEGGSVYLKSA

-851 ACAERSTELTAEL
+851 ACAERSSELTAEL

-889 YVSASGMSLYEDADC
+889 YVSDSGMSLYEDADC

-920 IAPDILP
+920 LAPDILP

>member
-1 MKNRVRR
+1 MPC
-8 SAVLFLSMML
+8 SQAY
-18 TVALLAGI
+18 LLAGI

-169 IAKYGGFGYDQVIYA
+169 IAKYGGFGYDQVVYA

-365 ADRGCSGCGCTCAG
+365 ADRGCSGCGCTCGG

-399 VNASPENAGVR
+399 VNAGVR
-410 WVCYLDPATFEVQL
+410 WVCYLDPATLEVQL

-449 ESGLYHDLLEKAAVY
+449 ASGLYHDLLEKAAVY
-464 EAQAF
+464 ESQTF

-474 VTVVYD
+474 VTVIYD

-487 VVSAACEKGD
+487 VVSAEGRFPEHDLHGGVSALRGCKGHR
-497 FLSTTFMAGYLLY
+497 S
-510 EDAEGT
+510 
-516 VPFLGNSDPDK
+516 
-527 DVTIYAIYDDGSDS
+527 
-541 AWYVPDTAPADD
+541 
-553 GGFDAQPADALPD
+553 LPR
-566 DALPPEVGGDPEAE
+566 
-580 GPFEAGPAA
+580 
-589 VPSVEPGS
+589 
-597 VLIVETEAEDPGV
+597 
-610 VIVEPDADQPGVVIL
+610 Q
-625 NPAADTEEDASQ
+625 
-637 EAVNLLEE
+637 
-645 QETLD
+645 
-650 YAEVSERVYEAN
+650 
-662 KLDAI
+662 
-667 FGNHGSVQYCLT
+667 
-679 FDKDQRPDMPCFIYE
+679 QRPRQG
-694 TPDMAYSEDRDAA
+694 RD
-707 FYADRAGF
+707 
-715 YQMWTDGA
+715 
-723 WSDLYYTFDFVN
+723 
-735 GFDPHLNAGY
+735 HLCH
-745 QIMPESPEEWWN
+745 
-757 PAEETP
+757 
-763 LDVWAEGGSVYLKSV
+763 L
-778 YSEAMSRAF
+778 
-787 IETWLPGAYAGQT
+787 
-800 VTVLAAADQQTYEL
+800 
-814 TSLVYTLFDQDGQVV
+814 
-829 GTPLIYSIDY
+829 
-839 DLDEPRA
+839 
-846 CRNLR
+846 
-851 ACAERSTELTAEL
+851 
-864 TIIMN
+864 
-869 PGTDDEVIETMT
+869 
-881 VPAGSTVI
+881 
-889 YVSASGMSLYEDADC
+889 
-904 TVPASRWDKLS
+904 
-915 DMTWY
+915 
-920 IAPDILP
+920 
-927 EAM
+927 

>member
-97 EPEAAEAAL
+97 EAETAEAAL

-133 TPAAPVA
+133 NPAAPVA

-169 IAKYGGFGYDQVIYA
+169 IAKYGGFGYDQVVYA

-365 ADRGCSGCGCTCAG
+365 ADRGCSGCGCTCGG

-399 VNASPENAGVR
+399 VNAGVR
-410 WVCYLDPATFEVQL
+410 WVCYLDPATLEVQL

-541 AWYVPDTAPADD
+541 AWYAPDAAPADD

-589 VPSVEPGS
+589 VSVEPGS

-637 EAVNLLEE
+637 EAVILLEE
-645 QETLD
+645 EETLD

-667 FGNHGSVQYCLT
+667 FANHGSVQYCLT

-745 QIMPESPEEWWN
+745 QIMPDSPEEWWN

-814 TSLVYTLFDQDGQVV
+814 TSLVY
-829 GTPLIYSIDY
+829 LI
-839 DLDEPRA
+839 RTG
-846 CRNLR
+846 RW
-851 ACAERSTELTAEL
+851 
-864 TIIMN
+864 
-869 PGTDDEVIETMT
+869 
-881 VPAGSTVI
+881 
-889 YVSASGMSLYEDADC
+889 SA
-904 TVPASRWDKLS
+904 RR
-915 DMTWY
+915 
-920 IAPDILP
+920 
-927 EAM
+927 

>member
-97 EPEAAEAAL
+97 EAETAEAAL

-133 TPAAPVA
+133 NPA
-140 SEAPVAPTAPSAPKV
+140 APVAPTAPSAPKV

-365 ADRGCSGCGCTCAG
+365 ADRGCSGCGCTCGG

-399 VNASPENAGVR
+399 VNAGVR
-410 WVCYLDPATFEVQL
+410 WVCYLDPATLEVQL

-541 AWYVPDTAPADD
+541 AWYAPDAAPADD

-589 VPSVEPGS
+589 VSVEPGS

-637 EAVNLLEE
+637 EAVILLEE
-645 QETLD
+645 EETLD

-763 LDVWAEGGSVYLKSV
+763 LDVWAEGGSVYLKSA

-851 ACAERSTELTAEL
+851 ACAERSSELTAEL

-889 YVSASGMSLYEDADC
+889 YVSDSGMSLYEDADC

-920 IAPDILP
+920 LAPDILP

>member
-1 MKNRVRR
+1 MKNRVRH

-133 TPAAPVA
+133 NPAAPVA
-140 SEAPVAPTAPSAPKV
+140 PEASVAPTAPSAPKV

-169 IAKYGGFGYDQVIYA
+169 IAKYGGFGYDQVVYA

-242 DRMGGFD
+242 DRMDGFD

-285 GASEPAAEEAPRRLM
+285 GASEPAAEEAPRRLL

-365 ADRGCSGCGCTCAG
+365 ADRGCSGCCCTCGG

-399 VNASPENAGVR
+399 VNAGVR
-410 WVCYLDPATFEVQL
+410 WVCYLDPATLEVQL

-541 AWYVPDTAPADD
+541 AWYTPDAVPADD

-566 DALPPEVGGDPEAE
+566 DALPPAVGGDPEAE

-589 VPSVEPGS
+589 APSVEPGS
-597 VLIVETEAEDPGV
+597 VQIVETEAEDPGV

-637 EAVNLLEE
+637 EAVILLEE
-645 QETLD
+645 EETLD

-694 TPDMAYSEDRDAA
+694 TRDMAYSENRDAA

-763 LDVWAEGGSVYLKSV
+763 VDAWAEGGSVYLKSA

-787 IETWLPGAYAGQT
+787 IETWLPGAYTGQT

-889 YVSASGMSLYEDADC
+889 YVSDSGMSLYEDADC

-920 IAPDILP
+920 LAPDILP

>member
-1 MKNRVRR
+1 MKNRVRH

-73 RLLKDELLKE
+73 RLLKEELLKE
-83 AEVSADPDEAAAAA
+83 AETSSADPPEAEAAAEA
-97 EPEAAEAAL
+97 EAAEAAL

-126 AAPVTPA
+126 AAPVTQA
-133 TPAAPVA
+133 NPAAPVA
-140 SEAPVAPTAPSAPKV
+140 PEAPEAPVAPTAPSAPKV

-169 IAKYGGFGYDQVIYA
+169 IAKYGGFGYDQVVYA

-365 ADRGCSGCGCTCAG
+365 ADRGCSGCGCTCGG

-399 VNASPENAGVR
+399 VNAGVR
-410 WVCYLDPATFEVQL
+410 WVCYLDPATLEVQL

-541 AWYVPDTAPADD
+541 AWYAPDAAPADD

-589 VPSVEPGS
+589 VSVEPGS
-597 VLIVETEAEDPGV
+597 LLIVETEAEDPGV
-610 VIVEPDADQPGVVIL
+610 VIVEPTADQPGVVIL

-637 EAVNLLEE
+637 EAVILLEE
-645 QETLD
+645 EETLD

-723 WSDLYYTFDFVN
+723 WYDLYYTFDFVN

-745 QIMPESPEEWWN
+745 QIMPDSQEEWWN

-763 LDVWAEGGSVYLKSV
+763 VDAWAEGGSVYLKSA

-800 VTVLAAADQQTYEL
+800 VTVLAAADQETYEL

-851 ACAERSTELTAEL
+851 ACAERSSELTAEL

-889 YVSASGMSLYEDADC
+889 YVSDSGMSLYEDADC

-920 IAPDILP
+920 LAPDILP